1 MPMTLYGCPH
11 ACSLV
16 SHIALERTRE
26 VFTYAHVDLF
36 ANAQRSPSFL
46 AVNPRG
52 RIPVLAAS
60 DMVLTETPA
69 ILIWLTQRYPQAG
82 ILPRLST
89 TSGARIISDLSWF
102 ASGVHPA
109 LTRLMVPGRFT
120 TGETC
125 IASVRDAARDAL
137 VTEFSLIDS
146 RLGTRRWWLEEWSGM
161 DAYLFWLWARSGE
174 GPIDL
179 TPYANWAQHA
189 SRMIERPEVDRA
201 LDRERRI
208 SPCYL
213 NLA

>member
-26 VFTYAHVDLF
+26 VFAYAHVDLF

-46 AVNPRG
+46 ALNPRG

-60 DMVLTETPA
+60 DMVLTETSA
-69 ILIWLTQRYPQAG
+69 ILIWLAQRYPQAG
-82 ILPRLST
+82 ILPSLST

-109 LTRLMVPGRFT
+109 LTRLMVPGRFAI
-120 TGETC
+120 GESC
-125 IASVRDAARDAL
+125 ITSVRDAARDAL

-146 RLGTRRWWLEEWSGM
+146 RLRTRRWWLEEWSGM

-174 GPIDL
+174 GPIEL
-179 TPYANWAQHA
+179 APYTNWARHT
-189 SRMIERPEVDRA
+189 SRMMERPEVERA
-201 LDRERRI
+201 LDRERRL
-208 SPCYL
+208 SPCYF